1 MKRSNRLAPY
11 LLSLPERSLRSLTAI
26 TAGLLREAGE
36 VIIPGHFRRTKLYF
50 SLVEQTLRFFVE
62 QIGQVEG
69 AYGKDGELPADFMVR
84 RGAGNGIEW
93 LSLAV
98 LHVSP
103 VWVLAGLSDLSGAGG
118 RVLNEIA
125 ANFEKEGLLQGSG
138 HIRTMSQL
146 LEALERGSG
155 HLAETINTPPLN
167 IEALRKEWEQ
177 LRSSVEI
184 PPDAQAV
191 AAQWRQLQAT
201 AAKAD
206 RSILEVSTA
215 VALSTLRSAK
225 QHLTDPILNHYSETL
240 AEMEK
245 VGFPQFL
252 QRELQPYLSA
262 ALNNFSPD
270 RRSTTEAL
278 LIKAKRH
285 IL

>member
-1 MKRSNRLAPY
+1 MKRSNKLAPY

-36 VIIPGHFRRTKLYF
+36 IVIPGHFRRTKLYF

-155 HLAETINTPPLN
+155 HLAETVNTPPLN
-167 IEALRKEWEQ
+167 IAALRQEWEQ
-177 LRSSVEI
+177 LKSSVEI
-184 PPDAQAV
+184 PPDPQAV
-191 AAQWRQLQAT
+191 AAQWQQLQAT

-225 QHLTDPILNHYSETL
+225 QHLADPILTHYQETL

-252 QRELQPYLSA
+252 HRELQPYLSA

>member
-62 QIGQVEG
+62 QVGQVEG
-69 AYGKDGELPADFMVR
+69 AYCKEGELPADFMVR
-84 RGAGNGIEW
+84 RGAGNGLEW

-155 HLAETINTPPLN
+155 HLAETVNTPPLN

-184 PPDAQAV
+184 PPDPQAV
-191 AAQWRQLQAT
+191 AAQWQQLQAT

-225 QHLTDPILNHYSETL
+225 QHVADPILAHYQETL
-240 AEMEK
+240 AEIEK
-245 VGFPQFL
+245 TGFPQFL
-252 QRELQPYLSA
+252 HRELQPYLSA

-278 LIKAKRH
+278 LIKAKRR

>member
-1 MKRSNRLAPY
+1 MKRSNKLAPY

-36 VIIPGHFRRTKLYF
+36 IVIPSHFRRTKLYF

-62 QIGQVEG
+62 QVGQVEG
-69 AYGKDGELPADFMVR
+69 AYGQEGELPADFMVR
-84 RGAGNGIEW
+84 RSAGNGIEW

-155 HLAETINTPPLN
+155 HLAETVNTPPLN
-167 IEALRKEWEQ
+167 IDALRKEWEQ
-177 LRSSVEI
+177 LKSSVEI
-184 PPDAQAV
+184 PPDPQAV
-191 AAQWRQLQAT
+191 AAQWQQLQAT

-206 RSILEVSTA
+206 RSIFEVSTA

-225 QHLTDPILNHYSETL
+225 QHVADPILTHYQETL

-252 QRELQPYLSA
+252 HRELQPYLSA

-270 RRSTTEAL
+270 RRSTTEAF
-278 LIKAKRH
+278 LIKAKRR